1 MPHLDSLA
9 GLQLAALMPAPGAP
23 PGQTWVWHVPGRGY
37 DSAHERAARLDFA
50 RRLAAL
56 KGLRFSGDFDPH
68 QPVAGPQYVVPN
80 DTLTSVAEAQAAGI
94 QGPHDLFGGVV
105 PHPFVATKAITHPL
119 VAGDAVQPD
128 GWSHDFHAQCA
139 DAVLHGYTAFDLG
152 DARRAGRL
160 VLARGPVRLKP
171 VRGTAG
177 RGQTVAGDAEALDVQ
192 LEAIGAAAIAADG
205 VVLEEN
211 LRHPDTVSVGQVI
224 VGSLVLSYYGHQRLT
239 RDNQGE
245 AVYGGS
251 ALTLVRGGLDVLM
264 DQPFLPDALRLAVA
278 QARSYHAAVERSYAG
293 FFASRINYDV
303 AQGMDAH
310 GQWRSGVLEQSWRL
324 GGATSAEIAALERFH
339 ADPALQRLR
348 AVSGECYGDEEPP
361 AGAHIYYR
369 DTDPVVGPITRYALI
384 LPDAD
389 PA

>member
-1 MPHLDSLA
+1 MPELDFEDGRA
-9 GLQLAALMPAPGAP
+9 HPLMPVPGAP
-23 PGQTWVWHVPGRGY
+23 PGETWLWHVAGRGY
-37 DSAHERAARLDFA
+37 DSAHERAARTDFA
-50 RRLAAL
+50 QRLANL
-56 KGLRFSGDFDPH
+56 KGFRFVGDFDP
-68 QPVAGPQYVVPN
+68 QRPASAPQYVVPN
-80 DTLTSVAEAQAAGI
+80 DTLTSCDARAAGI
-94 QGPHDLFGGVV
+94 HGPHDLFGGVV
-105 PHPFVATKAITHPL
+105 PQAFVATKAITHPL
-119 VAGDAVQPD
+119 VEPDATQPE
-128 GWSHDFHAQCA
+128 GWSPDFHTHAA
-139 DAVLHGYTAFDLG
+139 DAVLHGYTAFSLA

-160 VLARGPVRLKP
+160 VLARGPVRVKA

-177 RGQTVAGDAEALDVQ
+177 RGQSVAHDTESLERQLGDLGEP
-192 LEAIGAAAIAADG
+192 AIAVDG

-239 RDNQGE
+239 YDNQGE

-251 ALTLVRGGLDVLM
+251 QLTLVRGGLDVLM
-264 DQPFLPDALRLAVA
+264 AEPFLPDALRLAVA
-278 QARSYHAAVERSYAG
+278 QARSYHAAVERCYEG

-303 AQGMDAH
+303 AQGMDVH

-339 ADPALQRLR
+339 ADPTLQRLR
-348 AVSGECYGDEEPP
+348 AASGECYGAEEPP
-361 AGAHIYYR
+361 EGAQVYYR
-369 DTDPVVGPITRYALI
+369 DVDPSVGLITRYALI

>member
-1 MPHLDSLA
+1 MPVLEFEDGLA
-9 GLQLAALMPAPGAP
+9 HPLIPAPGTAP
-23 PGQTWVWHVPGRGY
+23 GETWLWHVAGRGY
-37 DSAHERAARLDFA
+37 DSAHERAARTDFA
-50 RRLAAL
+50 QRLAAL
-56 KGLRFSGDFDPH
+56 KGFRFAGDFDP
-68 QPVAGPQYVVPN
+68 QRPSTAPQYVVPN
-80 DTLTSVAEAQAAGI
+80 DTLSASDAHTAGI
-94 QGPHDLFGGVV
+94 RGPHDLFGGVV

-119 VAGDAVQPD
+119 LEAGAAQPE
-128 GWSHDFHAQCA
+128 GWSADFHAHAA
-139 DAVLHGYTAFDLG
+139 DAVLHGYTAFSLA

-160 VLARGPVRLKP
+160 VLARGPVRVKA

-177 RGQTVAGDAEALDVQ
+177 RGQSVATDPVSLDRQ
-192 LEAIGAAAIAADG
+192 LEALGDPAIAADG

-239 RDNQGE
+239 YDNQGE

-251 ALTLVRGGLDVLM
+251 QLTLVRGGLDVLM
-264 DQPFLPDALRLAVA
+264 AEPFMPDALRLAVA
-278 QARSYHAAVERSYAG
+278 QARSYHAAVERSYPG

-303 AQGMDAH
+303 AQGMDVH

-324 GGATSAEIAALERFH
+324 GGATSAEVAALERFH
-339 ADPALQRLR
+339 ADPTLQRLR
-348 AVSGECYGDEEPP
+348 AASGECYGSEDPP
-361 AGAHIYYR
+361 EGADVYYR
-369 DTDPVVGPITRYALI
+369 DVDPSVGLITRYALI